1 MLTMLR
7 RMAARLRA
15 LVSRRHL
22 DADFDEELAA
32 HLTMA
37 TDDNIKKGLAPDEAR
52 RAALLRLGG
61 QTSLGDQHRQ
71 ARGIPV
77 VEALLHDVR
86 YALRTLR
93 RDAALTM
100 FAILI
105 VGLGVGASTTIFS
118 VFNAVLLRPLPF
130 EEPGRVVW
138 IANGTSENLSSQTVQ
153 VANLLDLQTQ
163 SQSLASVAGFSPFY
177 GVGDIRLTGIGEPE
191 RLTGVP
197 VTEDFFRLLGV
208 QPHLGRFF
216 TAEECR
222 WNAPKAVVL
231 SHAFWQRRFG
241 ADPGVI
247 GRALTLDGMPTT
259 VVGVLPPSFDF
270 AATFTPGS
278 RAELFV
284 PFPLSP
290 ETNRR
295 GNTLA
300 VIGRLAPG
308 VTVSTAQV
316 EASLIGER
324 IEGTLDE
331 VHMDARR
338 NAFRPNV
345 STLRDRVSGRFHE
358 ALVVLAAAVGFL
370 MLLVCANLSNLL
382 LARGAAR
389 QKEMAV
395 RTALGAGRGRL
406 IRQMLVESTTL
417 SCAGAV
423 LGLALAWGGTS
434 VVARLEG
441 TSIPLLHEVRL
452 DAVALGFA
460 SLVTVLTGVAFGLL
474 PALQVSR
481 VAPHRAL
488 KESGRGSTG
497 HHGWMRRSLVIA
509 EIGLT
514 CVLLTGAGL
523 LVRSLLQVLDV
534 ELGFDPG
541 NVIAVRVDPGSSWAR
556 DGRAD
561 THSTAGQMNA
571 YFDDVLRHVRA
582 VPGVDAAG
590 LTDALP
596 LGHNAGWR
604 TWNAWAKE
612 HVGDQGRV
620 QNPLVRM
627 IDDGYLETMQ
637 IRLLAGRGFTSADHA
652 ASEPVAIVNDALA
665 RRLWPDDDP
674 LGRLLITNDKE
685 RRVVGVVS
693 EARYFALDRESGPEI
708 YLSIRQMPP
717 AWYQSVDLVVRGAIP
732 PASLVPDVRA
742 ALTRAYPNLPAAEFR
757 TMQQLI
763 GQSMFGRRF
772 VMGLLVWFAGF
783 GLMLASL
790 GIYAVISY
798 SVGQRRQE
806 IGIRM
811 ALGASPGDVQVGV
824 LRQAITLALIGL
836 AAGLPASWMAA
847 RAMQGLLYDV
857 QSSDPVTFGAVLALL
872 ASVVVLAGYVPARR
886 ASRIDPATA
895 LRAD

>member
-1 MLTMLR
+1 VLTMLR

-15 LVSRRHL
+15 LVTSRHL
-22 DADFDEELAA
+22 DVDFDEELAA

-37 TDDNIKKGLAPDEAR
+37 TEDNIKKGLPPEEAR

-71 ARGIPV
+71 ARGIPI

-86 YALRTLR
+86 YAFRTLR

-130 EEPGRVVW
+130 EEPGRLVW

-153 VANLLDLQTQ
+153 VVNLLDLQAQ
-163 SQSLASVAGFSPFY
+163 SESLASVAGFSPFY
-177 GVGDIRLTGIGEPE
+177 GVGDIRLTGTGEPE

-197 VTEDFFRLLGV
+197 VSADFFRVLGV

-216 TAEECR
+216 TAEEYR
-222 WNAPKAVVL
+222 WNAPKTVVL
-231 SHAFWQRRFG
+231 SHAFWQRRLG

-247 GRALTLDGMPTT
+247 GRALTLDGMPVT

-270 AATFTPGS
+270 AATFTPGN

-300 VIGRLAPG
+300 LIGRLEPG
-308 VTVSTAQV
+308 VTVSRAQA

-324 IEGTLDE
+324 IQGTLDE

-358 ALVVLAAAVGFL
+358 ALLVLAAAVGFL

-382 LARGAAR
+382 LARGSAR

-395 RTALGAGRGRL
+395 RAALGAGRGRL

-417 SCAGAV
+417 SCAGAA

-434 VVARLEG
+434 LVARLEG

-460 SLVTVLTGVAFGLL
+460 SLLTVLTGVAFGLL

-481 VAPHRAL
+481 VSPHRAL
-488 KESGRGSTG
+488 KESSRGSTG
-497 HHGWMRRSLVIA
+497 NHGWMRRSLVIA

-514 CVLLTGAGL
+514 CMLLTGAGL

-534 ELGFDPG
+534 ELGFEPG
-541 NVIAVRVDPGSSWAR
+541 NVIAVRVDPGTTYST
-556 DGRAD
+556 DD
-561 THSTAGQMNA
+561 QTHA

-582 VPGVDAAG
+582 VPGVEAAG

-596 LGHNAGWR
+596 LGDNSGWR
-604 TWNAWAKE
+604 TWSALAKE
-612 HVGDQGRV
+612 HVGHEGRV

-627 IDDGYLETMQ
+627 IDDGYLETLQ
-637 IRLLAGRGFTSADHA
+637 IPLLAGGGFTSADHA
-652 ASEPVAIVNDALA
+652 ASEPVVVVNDTLA

-674 LGRLLITNDKE
+674 LGRSLITNGEE

-693 EARYFALDRESGPEI
+693 EARYFALDRESGPEL
-708 YLSIRQMPP
+708 YLSIRQMPRV
-717 AWYQSVDLVVRGAIP
+717 WYRSVDLVVRGAIP

-742 ALTRAYPNLPAAEFR
+742 ALTRADPNLPATEFR
-757 TMQQLI
+757 TMQQLVDH
-763 GQSMFGRRF
+763 SVFGRRF
-772 VMGLLVWFAGF
+772 VVRLLVGFAGF
-783 GLMLASL
+783 GLVLASL

-811 ALGASPGDVQVGV
+811 ALGASPGAVQVGV

-857 QSSDPVTFGAVLALL
+857 QSSDPATFGAVLALL
-872 ASVVVLAGYVPARR
+872 AAVVVLAGYVPARR
-886 ASRIDPATA
+886 ASRIDPVAA
-895 LRAD
+895 LRTD

>member
-15 LVSRRHL
+15 LVSSRQL
-22 DADFDEELAA
+22 DVDFDEELAA
-32 HLTMA
+32 HLEMA
-37 TDDNIKKGLAPDEAR
+37 TDDNIKKGLAPEEAR
-52 RAALLRLGG
+52 RAAFLRLGG
-61 QTSLGDQHRQ
+61 RTSLGDLHRQ

-77 VEALLHDVR
+77 VETLLHDVR
-86 YALRTLR
+86 YAFRTLR
-93 RDAALTM
+93 RDAALTT

-105 VGLGVGASTTIFS
+105 VGVGVGASTTIVS

-130 EEPGRVVW
+130 EEPGRLVW

-153 VANLLDLQTQ
+153 VVNLRELQAQ
-163 SQSLASVAGFSPFY
+163 SQSLAAVAGFSPFY
-177 GVGDIRLTGIGEPE
+177 GAGDIRLTGIGEPE

-197 VTEDFFRLLGV
+197 ITEDFLRVLGV

-222 WNAPKAVVL
+222 WNAPKTVVL
-231 SHAFWQRRFG
+231 SHAFWQRHLG

-247 GRALTLDGMPTT
+247 GRPLTLDGMPVT
-259 VVGVLPPSFDF
+259 VVGVAPPWFDF
-270 AATFTPGS
+270 AATFTPGQ

-300 VIGRLAPG
+300 LIGRLKPG
-308 VTVSTAQV
+308 VTVSAAQAETRV
-316 EASLIGER
+316 IGER
-324 IEGTLDE
+324 IQGTLDE
-331 VHMDARR
+331 GPMGARR
-338 NAFRPNV
+338 NAFRPTV
-345 STLRDRVSGRFHE
+345 SPLRDRVSGRFHD
-358 ALVVLAAAVGFL
+358 ALLVLAAAVGCL
-370 MLLVCANLSNLL
+370 MFLVCANLSNLL
-382 LARGAAR
+382 LARASAR

-395 RTALGAGRGRL
+395 RVALGAGRGRL

-423 LGLALAWGGTS
+423 PGLALAWGGTS
-434 VVARLEG
+434 LVARLEG

-452 DAVALGFA
+452 DSVALGFA

-488 KESGRGSTG
+488 MGRSRGSTG
-497 HHGWMRRSLVIA
+497 NHGWVRRSLVVA

-514 CVLLTGAGL
+514 CMLLTGAGL
-523 LVRSLLQVLDV
+523 LVRSLLEVIDV
-534 ELGFDPG
+534 DLGFEPG
-541 NVIAVRVDPGSSWAR
+541 NVIAVRVDPGTR
-556 DGRAD
+556 Y
-561 THSTAGQMNA
+561 STNDQMNT

-582 VPGVDAAG
+582 VPGVEVAG

-596 LGHNAGWR
+596 LGDNSGWR
-604 TWNAWAKE
+604 TWSTFARE
-612 HVGDQGRV
+612 HVGDKSRE

-627 IDDGYLETMQ
+627 IDDRYLETMQ
-637 IRLLAGRGFTSADHA
+637 IRLLAGRGFSSADNA
-652 ASEPVAIVNDALA
+652 ASEPTVIVNDTLA

-674 LGRLLITNDKE
+674 LGRLLITNDKAW
-685 RRVVGVVS
+685 RVVGVVS
-693 EARYFALDRESGPEI
+693 EARYFALDRESGPEL

-717 AWYQSVDLVVRGAIP
+717 AFYRSVDLVVRGAIP

-742 ALTRAYPNLPAAEFR
+742 ALTRADPSLPATEFR
-757 TMQQLI
+757 TMQQLVDH
-763 GQSMFGRRF
+763 SMFARRF
-772 VMGLLVWFAGF
+772 VVRLLVGFAGF
-783 GLMLASL
+783 GLVLASL

-811 ALGASPGDVQVGV
+811 ALGASPGAVQAGV
-824 LRQAITLALIGL
+824 LRQAITLALVGL

-847 RAMQGLLYDV
+847 RAIQGLLYDV
-857 QSSDPVTFGAVLALL
+857 QSSDPATFGAVLALL
-872 ASVVVLAGYVPARR
+872 AAVVVLAGYAPARR

>member
-1 MLTMLR
+1 MMMQGR
-7 RMAARLRA
+7 RA
-15 LVSRRHL
+15 LDGL
-22 DADFDEELAA
+22 DHDIQDHIERE
-32 HLTMA
+32 MQ
-37 TDDNIKKGLAPDEAR
+37 DNIDRGMAPEEAR
-52 RAALLRLGG
+52 RRALLAFGNVALVKEDTRAIWVRRWLDD
-61 QTSLGDQHRQ
+61 LRQ
-71 ARGIPV
+71 
-77 VEALLHDVR
+77 DVR
-86 YALRTLR
+86 YAFRTLR
-93 RDAALTM
+93 RDAALSL

-130 EEPGRVVW
+130 DEPGRLVW

-153 VANLLDLQTQ
+153 VVNLLDLQTQ
-163 SQSLASVAGFSPFY
+163 SQSLESVAGFSPFY
-177 GVGDIRLTGIGEPE
+177 GVGDIRLTGTGEPE
-191 RLTGVP
+191 RLSGVP
-197 VTEDFFRLLGV
+197 VTEDFFRVLGV
-208 QPHLGRFF
+208 PPHLGRFF

-222 WNAPKAVVL
+222 WNAPKTVVL
-231 SHAFWQRRFG
+231 SHAFWQQRLG

-247 GRALTLDGMPTT
+247 GRALTLDGTPAT

-290 ETNRR
+290 ETNGR

-300 VIGRLAPG
+300 LIGRLERG
-308 VTVSTAQV
+308 VTVSSAHA

-324 IEGTLDE
+324 IESMLDE

-358 ALVVLAAAVGFL
+358 ALLVLAAAVGFL

-417 SCAGAV
+417 LCAGAV

-434 VVARLEG
+434 LVARLEG

-488 KESGRGSTG
+488 KESSRGSTG
-497 HHGWMRRSLVIA
+497 NHGWMRRSLVIA

-514 CVLLTGAGL
+514 CMLLTGAGL
-523 LVRSLLQVLDV
+523 LVRSLLRVLDV
-534 ELGFDPG
+534 ELGFEPG
-541 NVIAVRVDPGSSWAR
+541 NVIAVRVDPGT
-556 DGRAD
+556 
-561 THSTAGQMNA
+561 THSTNVQTNA

-582 VPGVDAAG
+582 VPGVEAAG

-596 LGHNAGWR
+596 LGHNSGWR
-604 TWNAWAKE
+604 TWSTWAKE

-637 IRLLAGRGFTSADHA
+637 IPLLAGRGFTSTDHA
-652 ASEPVAIVNDALA
+652 ASKPVVIVNDTLA

-674 LGRLLITNDKE
+674 LGRSLITNGEE

-693 EARYFALDRESGPEI
+693 EARYFALDRESGPEL

-717 AWYQSVDLVVRGAIP
+717 AWYRSVDLVVRGAIP
-732 PASLVPDVRA
+732 PASLVPDVRT
-742 ALTRAYPNLPAAEFR
+742 ALTRADPNLPATEFR
-757 TMQQLI
+757 TMQQLVDH
-763 GQSMFGRRF
+763 SVFGRRF
-772 VMGLLVWFAGF
+772 VVRLLVGFAGF
-783 GLMLASL
+783 GLVLASL

-811 ALGASPGDVQVGV
+811 ALGASPGAVQVGV

-857 QSSDPVTFGAVLALL
+857 QSSDPATFGAVLALL
-872 ASVVVLAGYVPARR
+872 AAVVVLAGYVPARR
-886 ASRIDPATA
+886 ASRIDPAAA
-895 LRAD
+895 LRTG